1 MTMRWLSPLV
11 LLLGLSALPA
21 RAGDDPA
28 VGRLSL
34 FLDAHGHQSGLP
46 DAATSAAMRGFVSAG
61 LDADIAIA
69 RTAQAEFMRDHPDE
83 KPPFVEGPLFN
94 SSGYEPYTA
103 YEILP
108 GAPPADVAGA
118 DGERRL
124 LRVRFS
130 DDTVTPVL
138 TWEDEFA
145 MVHED
150 GAWRVDDI
158 AFRAGFDYGNHG
170 TLRAAL
176 QGLEPPPAGTGTAP
190 DAVPAIPESSD

>member
-1 MTMRWLSPLV
+1 MTMRWLSPLI
-11 LLLGLSALPA
+11 LLLGLTALSA

-46 DAATSAAMRGFVSAG
+46 DEATSAAMRGLVSAA

-108 GAPPADVAGA
+108 GPPPADVAGT

-130 DDTVTPVL
+130 DDTVTPAL

-150 GAWRVDDI
+150 GAWRVDDV

-176 QGLEPPPAGTGTAP
+176 QGETPPA
-190 DAVPAIPESSD
+190 DAVPADPDSSD